1 MRYHV
6 RNNPIHGWKYEEVP
20 LENVQSTN
28 NLLARILIA
37 KIEDEERLVNI
48 FRSIPVTQNDPN
60 WRCRTWVANA
70 LAEILRD
77 GKALG
82 TSELNWQKIEE
93 TAREYVSKKT
103 AAGRYQNVADI
114 LKPKPTW
121 DMLENKEIIP

>member
-1 MRYHV
+1 M
-6 RNNPIHGWKYEEVP
+6 I
-20 LENVQSTN
+20 
-28 NLLARILIA
+28 RIG
-37 KIEDEERLVNI
+37 DV
-48 FRSIPVTQNDPN
+48 
-60 WRCRTWVANA
+60 RTWVANA

-77 GKALG
+77 GNALG

-103 AAGRYQNVADI
+103 AAGRYQNMADI